1 MSEIKIHIFHIGK
14 VCVAPELTFGGEHY
28 SALKASGVLDRK
40 SKRLWLPVSAYL
52 IECAHGNVLFDCGW
66 HRDMSPHGIFERR
79 AQIRSLGSL
88 PMYFTNQ
95 VVVESS
101 AAIDEQ
107 LAARGVAPVDW
118 DAVLL
123 SHLDCD
129 HANGLKLVADA
140 KKILVLKDE
149 LRFAENGSPVN
160 RIRYNADWWR
170 GTKMQT
176 FDWNGLMGSA
186 GRSYDVFGDGM
197 LMMVNI
203 PGHSKGL
210 CALGITGEDGRL
222 RRRRPREKIV
232 GRRCCSP
239 ASPTTARRRKSRS
252 RGSGHRVGSGTALRA
267 SPTTIPMSN
276 RARLH
281 YKRVTG
287 SASGAACC
295 SFQGLII
302 STVDV
307 RNLLRIFTVE
317 SQGLH
322 DITFPTG
329 GKETK
334 MGRSFRQWRNILCRL
349 SSRSTPSSW
358 RYFSYAIP
366 INSSMWRWR
375 C

>member
-14 VCVAPELTFGGEHY
+14 VCVAPELPFGGEHY

-66 HRDMSPHGIFERR
+66 HRDMSPHGVFERR
-79 AQIRSLGSL
+79 AQIRSLSSL
-88 PMYFTNQ
+88 PLYSTNQ

-107 LAARGVAPVDW
+107 LAARGVALVDW

-197 LMMVNI
+197 LVMVNI

-210 CALGITGEDGRL
+210 CALRITGEDGRL
-222 RRRRPREKIV
+222 RRRRLREKIV
-232 GRRCCSP
+232 GADAALRH
-239 ASPTTARRRKSRS
+239 RRRP
-252 RGSGHRVGSGTALRA
+252 RGAEKVARVDQGTE
-267 SPTTIPMSN
+267 
-276 RARLH
+276 
-281 YKRVTG
+281 
-287 SASGAACC
+287 SGAELRCVHRQPRFRC
-295 SFQGLII
+295 QTGRDYII
-302 STVDV
+302 
-307 RNLLRIFTVE
+307 
-317 SQGLH
+317 
-322 DITFPTG
+322 
-329 GKETK
+329 KE
-334 MGRSFRQWRNILCRL
+334 
-349 SSRSTPSSW
+349 
-358 RYFSYAIP
+358 
-366 INSSMWRWR
+366 
-375 C
+375 

>member
-1 MSEIKIHIFHIGK
+1 
-14 VCVAPELTFGGEHY
+14 
-28 SALKASGVLDRK
+28 
-40 SKRLWLPVSAYL
+40 
-52 IECAHGNVLFDCGW
+52 
-66 HRDMSPHGIFERR
+66 MSPHGVFERR

-88 PMYFTNQ
+88 PLYFTNQ

-107 LAARGVAPVDW
+107 LAARGVALVDW
-118 DAVLL
+118 DTVLL

-197 LMMVNI
+197 LVMVNI
-203 PGHSKGL
+203 PGHSKGA
-210 CALGITGEDGRL
+210 CARSGSRGRTGGCADGGYAKNR
-222 RRRRPREKIV
+222 
-232 GRRCCSP
+232 GSRCCSP

-267 SPTTIPMSN
+267 SPTTISMSN

-281 YKRVTG
+281 YKRVNRQRQRR
-287 SASGAACC
+287 C
-295 SFQGLII
+295 L
-302 STVDV
+302 
-307 RNLLRIFTVE
+307 FT
-317 SQGLH
+317 H
-322 DITFPTG
+322 
-329 GKETK
+329 
-334 MGRSFRQWRNILCRL
+334 FR
-349 SSRSTPSSW
+349 
-358 RYFSYAIP
+358 A
-366 INSSMWRWR
+366 
-375 C
+375 

>member
-1 MSEIKIHIFHIGK
+1 MAFQDGRQTISEIKIHIFHIGK
-14 VCVAPELTFGGEHY
+14 VCVAPELPFGGEHY

-66 HRDMSPHGIFERR
+66 HRDMSPHGVFERR

-88 PMYFTNQ
+88 PLYFTNQ
-95 VVVESS
+95 VVVESG

-140 KKILVLKDE
+140 KKILVSKDE

-197 LMMVNI
+197 LVMVNI

-210 CALGITGEDGRL
+210 CALRITGEDGRL
-222 RRRRPREKIV
+222 RRRRLREKIM
-232 GRRCCSP
+232 GADAALRH
-239 ASPTTARRRKSRS
+239 RRRP
-252 RGSGHRVGSGTALRA
+252 RGAEKVARVDQGTE
-267 SPTTIPMSN
+267 
-276 RARLH
+276 
-281 YKRVTG
+281 
-287 SASGAACC
+287 SGAELRCVHRQPRFRC
-295 SFQGLII
+295 QTGRDYII
-302 STVDV
+302 
-307 RNLLRIFTVE
+307 
-317 SQGLH
+317 
-322 DITFPTG
+322 
-329 GKETK
+329 KE
-334 MGRSFRQWRNILCRL
+334 
-349 SSRSTPSSW
+349 
-358 RYFSYAIP
+358 
-366 INSSMWRWR
+366 
-375 C
+375 

>member
-14 VCVAPELTFGGEHY
+14 ACVAPELPFGGEHD

-66 HRDMSPHGIFERR
+66 HRDMSPHSVFERR

-88 PMYFTNQ
+88 PLYFTNQ

-107 LAARGVAPVDW
+107 LAARGVEPVDW
-118 DAVLL
+118 DTVRL

-197 LMMVNI
+197 LVMVNI

-210 CALGITGEDGRL
+210 CALRITGEDGRL
-222 RRRRPREKIV
+222 RRRRLREKIV
-232 GRRCCSP
+232 GADAALRH
-239 ASPTTARRRKSRS
+239 RRRP
-252 RGSGHRVGSGTALRA
+252 RGAEKVARVDQGTE
-267 SPTTIPMSN
+267 
-276 RARLH
+276 
-281 YKRVTG
+281 
-287 SASGAACC
+287 SGAELRCVHRQPRFRC
-295 SFQGLII
+295 QTGRDYII
-302 STVDV
+302 
-307 RNLLRIFTVE
+307 
-317 SQGLH
+317 
-322 DITFPTG
+322 
-329 GKETK
+329 KE
-334 MGRSFRQWRNILCRL
+334 
-349 SSRSTPSSW
+349 
-358 RYFSYAIP
+358 
-366 INSSMWRWR
+366 
-375 C
+375 

>member
-14 VCVAPELTFGGEHY
+14 VCVAPELPFGGEHY

-66 HRDMSPHGIFERR
+66 HRDMSPHGVFERR

-88 PMYFTNQ
+88 PLYFTNQ

-160 RIRYNADWWR
+160 RIRYNANWWR

-197 LMMVNI
+197 LVMVNI

-210 CALGITGEDGRL
+210 CALRITGEDGRL
-222 RRRRPREKIV
+222 RRRRLREALMETGIDYKAANKLHF
-232 GRRCCSP
+232 R
-239 ASPTTARRRKSRS
+239 TKSKKRL
-252 RGSGHRVGSGTALRA
+252 ALE
-267 SPTTIPMSN
+267 
-276 RARLH
+276 
-281 YKRVTG
+281 G
-287 SASGAACC
+287 E
-295 SFQGLII
+295 
-302 STVDV
+302 
-307 RNLLRIFTVE
+307 LLRTMEFYDEDRVVIVAVPQSLQKSMALSEADMEDLASLGGLVE
-317 SQGLH
+317 GT
-322 DITFPTG
+322 DCAVTM
-329 GKETK
+329 KETK
-334 MGRSFRQWRNILCRL
+334 DGAWKVSVRTGARVNATRACSFLGGGGHRAASGCLIEHADYETARAMILN
-349 SSRSTPSSW
+349 
-358 RYFSYAIP
+358 AIAEAVAEEA
-366 INSSMWRWR
+366 
-375 C
+375 

>member
-14 VCVAPELTFGGEHY
+14 VCVAPELPFGGEHY

-52 IECAHGNVLFDCGW
+52 IECAHGNVLFDCGR
-66 HRDMSPHGIFERR
+66 HRDMSPHGVFERR

-88 PMYFTNQ
+88 PLYFTNQ

-170 GTKMQT
+170 GT
-176 FDWNGLMGSA
+176 
-186 GRSYDVFGDGM
+186 
-197 LMMVNI
+197 
-203 PGHSKGL
+203 
-210 CALGITGEDGRL
+210 EDADLRLEWPYGL
-222 RRRRPREKIV
+222 RRPALRCVRRRDARDGQHSGPFQGPVRAQDHGGGREVAPTAATRKNR
-232 GRRCCSP
+232 GSRCCSP

-267 SPTTIPMSN
+267 SPTTISMSN

-281 YKRVTG
+281 YKRVNRQRQRRCLLLI
-287 SASGAACC
+287 SGLNNFYRGC
-295 SFQGLII
+295 SEFVKNFHSG
-302 STVDV
+302 
-307 RNLLRIFTVE
+307 
-317 SQGLH
+317 
-322 DITFPTG
+322 ITRF
-329 GKETK
+329 
-334 MGRSFRQWRNILCRL
+334 
-349 SSRSTPSSW
+349 
-358 RYFSYAIP
+358 A
-366 INSSMWRWR
+366 
-375 C
+375 

>member
-14 VCVAPELTFGGEHY
+14 VCVAPELPFGGEHY
-28 SALKASGVLDRK
+28 SALRASGVLDRK

-66 HRDMSPHGIFERR
+66 HRDMSPHGVFERR

-88 PMYFTNQ
+88 PLYFTNQ

-149 LRFAENGSPVN
+149 LRFAENGSPSTASATM
-160 RIRYNADWWR
+160 RTGGAARR
-170 GTKMQT
+170 CRPSTG
-176 FDWNGLMGSA
+176 NGLMGSA

-197 LMMVNI
+197 LVMVNI

-210 CALGITGEDGRL
+210 CALRITGEDGRL
-222 RRRRPREKIV
+222 RRRRLREKIV
-232 GRRCCSP
+232 GADAALRH
-239 ASPTTARRRKSRS
+239 RRRP
-252 RGSGHRVGSGTALRA
+252 RGAEKVARVDQGTE
-267 SPTTIPMSN
+267 
-276 RARLH
+276 
-281 YKRVTG
+281 
-287 SASGAACC
+287 SGAELRCVHRQPRFRC
-295 SFQGLII
+295 QTWRDYII
-302 STVDV
+302 
-307 RNLLRIFTVE
+307 
-317 SQGLH
+317 
-322 DITFPTG
+322 
-329 GKETK
+329 KE
-334 MGRSFRQWRNILCRL
+334 
-349 SSRSTPSSW
+349 
-358 RYFSYAIP
+358 
-366 INSSMWRWR
+366 
-375 C
+375 